1 MRANSVAVGSAG
13 NERQITSVAA
23 GSEATDAVNKAQ
35 LDAVASTADNTARF
49 FQAQPEAGSNA
60 GALAEGEGAVA
71 SGSSSNAIGVGAVA
85 RRRRFGDR

>member
-1 MRANSVAVGSAG
+1 MAVGSAG

-71 SGSSSNAIGVGAVA
+71 SGRRAMRSASVRLHGAA
-85 RRRRFGDR
+85 AGDR